1 MAQTVRASY
10 GVTVPSSTQYASKR
24 VDLELTLDIKKG
36 ETPQKAMERC
46 TKEVMSFMGGTKNRR
61 HLGQLEKVIESGI
74 D

>member
-1 MAQTVRASY
+1 MAQTVKVLY
-10 GVTVPSSTQYASKR
+10 GVTLPSTTNYASRR

-36 ETPQKAMERC
+36 ESPQKAMERV